1 MTERWQAVLNHPILR
16 LELRRIRRGPWWPGR
31 RFFLFYLVLL
41 GAVLGCSVML
51 ALDDS
56 LGWRLWHLSSHGS
69 RICALLI
76 VVTWLLGFALPWIMS
91 ALAAMTI
98 AHEQELGTLDLLRAT
113 LLAERSI
120 VLGKLAG
127 CLVRLWPG
135 ILVLMLLTSVH
146 IVWVA
151 GNFRI
156 VEVIEEVH
164 GFTRSE
170 AFRFR
175 VLYPRWRTEFW
186 QVSLVGSVLLDP
198 SYCFRD
204 ILLSLRAKSLCF
216 SPCCP
221 GEYGFL
227 CGQFLAV
234 PYCHY
239 VRRGSWFD
247 GEWPWLWELLMGAA
261 GWFRP
266 WVDLALHAAVG
277 LFVSTLCRS
286 SRAAMAISYGA
297 VLVVR
302 MALWMVQPWFCDL
315 WWLIDFGVVPS
326 TGEKMV
332 LALAS
337 LTPVFVKAIGAVVL
351 VGGAIWWLKRT
362 QARGK

>member
-1 MTERWQAVLNHPILR
+1 LSERWQAVLDHPILR
-16 LELRRIRRGPWWPGR
+16 LELRRIRRGRWWPGR
-31 RFFLFYLVLL
+31 RFFLSYLVFL
-41 GAVLGCSVML
+41 GVVLGYSVML

-56 LGWRLWHLSSHGS
+56 LGWRLWYLSNYESKV
-69 RICALLI
+69 CALLI
-76 VVTWLLGFALPWIMS
+76 VVTWLLGFALPWIAP
-91 ALAAMTI
+91 ALTAAAT
-98 AHEQELGTLDLLRAT
+98 ARERELGTLDLLRTT
-113 LLAERSI
+113 LLTERSI
-120 VLGKLAG
+120 VLGKLGG
-127 CLVRLWPG
+127 CLIRLWPG
-135 ILVLMLLTSVH
+135 ILALVLLTSVH

-151 GNFRI
+151 GSLRI
-156 VEVIEEVH
+156 IGVLEEVH
-164 GFTRSE
+164 GFTRPE
-170 AFRFR
+170 ASRFR
-175 VLYPRWRTEFW
+175 ILYPRWRTEFW

-204 ILLSLRAKSLCF
+204 IVLSLQTKSLCF

-261 GWFRP
+261 GWLRP

-286 SRAAMAISYGA
+286 SRVAMAVSYGA
-297 VLVVR
+297 VLVAR
-302 MALWMVQPWFCDL
+302 MALWIGQPWFCDL
-315 WWLIDFGVVPS
+315 WWFVDFGSVPS

-337 LTPVFVKAIGAVVL
+337 LTPVLVKAIGAVVL
-351 VGGAIWWLKRT
+351 VGGAAWWLKRA
-362 QARGK
+362 QAGGK